1 MSTFSQD
8 QTQAIADALGDTGEG
23 LTGGEITQL
32 LAQAR
37 IGDPSPG
44 LTKRHRLFNA
54 FANSQSQKG
63 DRTPIL
69 AFVRFAMKPSRYLRE
84 PARFEPLRA
93 RLNAAL
99 AFSGLACE
107 ADGTLHTANLVAT
120 LPAAEQRA
128 RDLRADLELRRVH
141 PDVLRFCRSE
151 LLVDNYFHAA
161 LEAVKSIADKLRD
174 RTGVD
179 NDGAPLVDRTLAG
192 ESPLLAINP
201 LGTKS
206 ERDEQKGF
214 ANLVKG
220 AFGMFRNPAAHEAR
234 IHWAMSRE
242 DAEDLLTLVSLIHRR
257 LDAAGVRASTRA
269 SA

>member
-8 QTQAIADALGDTGEG
+8 QAQAIADALGDTDEG

-37 IGDPSPG
+37 MEDPTPS
-44 LTKRHRLFNA
+44 LAKRHRLFNA
-54 FANSQSQKG
+54 FATSQNRKG
-63 DRTPIL
+63 NRTHIL
-69 AFVRFAMKPSRYLRE
+69 AFIRFAMKPSRYLRD

-107 ADGTLHTANLVAT
+107 SDGVLNTSDRVST
-120 LPAAEQRA
+120 LPAADQRA
-128 RDLRADLELRRVH
+128 RELRADLELRRVH

-161 LEAVKSIADKLRD
+161 LEAVKSIADKIRD

-179 NDGAPLVDRTLAG
+179 DDGAPLVDSTLAG

-201 LGTKS
+201 LCTKS

-214 ANLVKG
+214 VNLVKG
-220 AFGMFRNPAAHEAR
+220 AFGMFRNPTAHEAR
-234 IHWAMSRE
+234 IHWSMSRE

-257 LDAAGVRASTRA
+257 LDAAGLRASTA
-269 SA
+269 TSG